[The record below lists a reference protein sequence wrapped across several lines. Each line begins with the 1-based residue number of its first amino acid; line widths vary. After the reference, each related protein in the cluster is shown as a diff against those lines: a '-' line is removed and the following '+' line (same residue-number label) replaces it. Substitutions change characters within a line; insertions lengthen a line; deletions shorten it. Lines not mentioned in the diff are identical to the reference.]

1 MSTMNSITL
10 NAHAKLNL
18 SLEVVGKREDGY
30 HNIVSLM
37 QGIALC
43 DVVTIKKCPENGTKY
58 NLPHCTINGH
68 VVYLCT
74 DEKTIPADM
83 NNLALKGIAV
93 LAESSDALFP
103 GADLIIE
110 IDKRLPVAAGIAGG
124 SGNAAAAMLGLN
136 ALAGYPLSLREL
148 MSSGAKAGAD
158 VPFSLFM
165 NAAANRGRLEA
176 LRGLE
181 EAKFAAWISGIG
193 DVVEGAD
200 EEIRYVIMANPGTGV
215 STKDAYQAID
225 SIGYSGIDER
235 GSRKLFVNDLEKYTL
250 ESYPE
255 AAALKQLMRDT
266 LDADEILM
274 SGSGPTMVAYYK
286 DKDKAE
292 RDAERLSRALESK
305 PGHRMWLTT
314 AGTDNKIQEERQR

>member
-1 MSTMNSITL
+1 MDSITL
-10 NAHAKLNL
+10 NAHAKINL
-18 SLEVVGKREDGY
+18 SLEVVGRRPDGY

-37 QGIALC
+37 QGIGLC
-43 DVVTIKKCPENGTKY
+43 DVVTIKKCPQNGTKY
-58 NLPHCTINGH
+58 NLPHCTINRH

-74 DEKTIPADM
+74 NEKTIPTDM
-83 NNLALKGIAV
+83 NNLAIKGIAA
-93 LAESSDALFP
+93 LAKASETVFP
-103 GADLIIE
+103 GTDLIIGIE
-110 IDKRLPVAAGIAGG
+110 KKLPVAAGIAGG
-124 SGNAAAAMLGLN
+124 SGNAAASMLGLN

-148 MSSGAKAGAD
+148 MSIGAEAGAD
-158 VPFSLFM
+158 VPFSIFM
-165 NAAANRGRLEA
+165 NAAANRDNLKGLQ
-176 LRGLE
+176 GLE
-181 EAKFAAWISGIG
+181 EAGFAAWTGGIG
-193 DVVEGAD
+193 DIVEGTD
-200 EEIRYVIMANPGTGV
+200 EEVRHVIMANPGTGV
-215 STKDAYQAID
+215 STRDAYQAID

-292 RDAERLSRALESK
+292 RDAERLTRALKSK

-314 AGTDNKIQEERQR
+314 AGTDNKTQEERQR